1 MAADFEHPM
10 TDEPER
16 DDDGQE
22 EAEEQPKPR
31 RKTTKKKRRKRAA
44 AAVPAERARPK
55 KKRRAAPPPE
65 PEPQS
70 WTTGHLVMALVV
82 GLGVGAVGARM
93 MGSNAAMEASKD
105 SGQPPTA
112 GAPAPRGAR
121 PAAPGQQPQDDSRV
135 YVALADYSPTM
146 GPKRA
151 KVTILEFSDFQ

>member
-1 MAADFEHPM
+1 MSDD
-10 TDEPER
+10 TEP
-16 DDDGQE
+16 DDDEGVD

-31 RKTTKKKRRKRAA
+31 RKTTKKKRRKAA
-44 AAVPAERARPK
+44 ASAEPVARPRPK

-93 MGSNAAMEASKD
+93 MGSDSGAEASKD
-105 SGQPPTA
+105 GTQPPSA
-112 GAPAPRGAR
+112 AAPAPRDGR
-121 PAAPGQQPQDDSRV
+121 PTAPGQPPADDGRA
-135 YVALADYSPTM
+135 YVALADHSPTH
-146 GPKRA
+146 GPKHA